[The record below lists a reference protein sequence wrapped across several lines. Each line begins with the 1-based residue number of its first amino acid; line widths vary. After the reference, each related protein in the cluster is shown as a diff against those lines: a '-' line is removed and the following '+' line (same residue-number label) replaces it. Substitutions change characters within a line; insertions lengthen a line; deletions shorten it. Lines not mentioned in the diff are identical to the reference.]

1 MTANRLTD
9 FLSEGDYNHMPHPV
23 DVAVGNRVREL
34 RTRAGMSQ
42 TDLGVKL
49 GVSFQQVQKYEK
61 GVNRM
66 GASRLIQICDALE
79 VPITEL
85 FDGISS
91 VSEARDRDLVD
102 PETMRIARDIQQV
115 DDDRMKGAIRQ
126 LIRAMGKD
134 EVY

>member
-1 MTANRLTD
+1 
-9 FLSEGDYNHMPHPV
+9 MPHPV

-42 TDLGVKL
+42 TDLGEKL

-66 GASRLIQICDALE
+66 GASRLIQICDALQ

-85 FDGISS
+85 FIGISS
-91 VSEARDRDLVD
+91 VDEARDRDLVD
-102 PETMRIARDIQQV
+102 PETMRIARDIQRISDEQ
-115 DDDRMKGAIRQ
+115 MKAALRH
-126 LIRAMGKD
+126 LIRAMGRPD
-134 EVY
+134 E

>member
-1 MTANRLTD
+1 
-9 FLSEGDYNHMPHPV
+9 MPHPV

-79 VPITEL
+79 VPITDL

-102 PETMRIARDIQQV
+102 PETMRIARDIQRV

-126 LIRAMGKD
+126 LIRAMSKD
-134 EVY
+134 EEY